1 MFIVINISLFAN
13 IYKIQRN
20 NWIVVTTSGN
30 PNTNA
35 NTNLQLIMTVPCL
48 EMRRNRKLFKHQGKI
63 NISLNFTNPIFCGT
77 LYLNFR

>member
-20 NWIVVTTSGN
+20 NWIFVTTSGN
-30 PNTNA
+30 PDANA

-48 EMRRNRKLFKHQGKI
+48 EIKEEEN
-63 NISLNFTNPIFCGT
+63 
-77 LYLNFR
+77 YLSIREK